1 MFQFIKETKRFLVFH
16 LHILLKYL
24 GLFFIMPIL
33 FFNVNRA
40 ILLDKILLALREDEK
55 AVNLLKDLYI
65 LEKQENESEEIYQNK
80 IDNLCNSI
88 DMKQNKRDEILQ
100 YIPFNSY
107 FFKVSD
113 VYESW
118 LFLDDL
124 EEI

>member
-1 MFQFIKETKRFLVFH
+1 MFHFIKEIKEFLVFH

-24 GLFFIMPIL
+24 GLFFIIPIL
-33 FFNVNRA
+33 FFHTNRA

-107 FFKVSD
+107 FLKVSD

-118 LFLDDL
+118 LFSNL

>member
-1 MFQFIKETKRFLVFH
+1 MFQFIKETKGFLVFH

-118 LFLDDL
+118 LFSNL

>member
-1 MFQFIKETKRFLVFH
+1 MFQFIKETKGFLVFH

-107 FFKVSD
+107 FLKVSD

-118 LFLDDL
+118 LFSNL